1 MNKIITIIKREYKE
15 TVFKKGF
22 IILTLLIPVFMIGV
36 TIIPALLI
44 ELESDTPLTVNVVD
58 ESGLVAAPLQSSLTD
73 TLKNG
78 QPKFILN
85 IIRSG
90 TETGQLVDAQK
101 SLIEKEL
108 IDGLLYIPASVL
120 DSNRIEFYARNV
132 SDFQTNRT
140 LNRAVEKIIIDYRLK
155 NSGFDPQIVQG
166 LITDITLR
174 TVKIQKGGKERD
186 SDFTSEY
193 FSTFIFVLILY
204 MTLIVY
210 GTSIMRSIIQEK
222 SNKVVEVILASVK
235 PIQLMAGKI
244 LGQGLVGLTQYAIWS
259 IVAIG
264 ISLGGSSFIPMK
276 GNGLMNISTVTMI
289 WFVVYYVLGYFLYSG
304 MYSII
309 GVATTSD
316 QEAQQASM
324 PITLLLVV
332 PLLVLTTLVKN
343 PDSSLI
349 TGLSY
354 IPFFSPIIM
363 FARIN
368 MSAPAAME
376 IILSLVILIVS
387 IIGVIWLAAKVYRMG
402 ILMTGKRAN
411 LPEIMRWIRA
421 K

>member
-44 ELESDTPLTVNVVD
+44 ELEGDEPLTINVVD
-58 ESGLVAAPLQSSLTD
+58 ESGLVAGSLHSSLTD
-73 TLKNG
+73 TLRNG

-85 IIRSG
+85 SIRSG
-90 TETGQLVDAQK
+90 SVTDQLVATQK

-120 DSNRIEFYARNV
+120 DSNRIEFFARNV

-140 LNRAVEKIIIDYRLK
+140 LNRAVEKIIIDHRLK
-155 NSGFDPQIVQG
+155 NSGFDPHIVQR
-166 LITDITLR
+166 LITDISLR
-174 TVKIQKGGKERD
+174 TIKIQKGGKERD

-259 IVAIG
+259 IVAIA
-264 ISLGGSSFIPMK
+264 ISLGGSSFIQMK
-276 GNGLMNISTVTMI
+276 GNSLMNISTVTMI

-368 MSAPAAME
+368 MSTPAAME